1 MLGGKGHGVRKAV
14 RAVNLNR
21 KFHPSTGEN
30 LLFGKPG
37 TPADR
42 ACKGG
47 AGRVIRS
54 EFKLPDDTPNT

>member
-1 MLGGKGHGVRKAV
+1 MHKAV

-21 KFHPSTGEN
+21 KFHPSMGEN
-30 LLFGKPG
+30 IVFGKPG
-37 TPADR
+37 APADR